1 MTLLL
6 GGTTFFC
13 SRNSSRTGIL
23 TRSNRIEGLR
33 YLRGILNKLVCQN
46 MITYSIPET
55 NNDRCLGLVTE
66 KFLPTIQLMFGMNSH
81 LVTLYIIMSWQA
93 MFIYNMQK
101 NYKTEKQKKKHYQNT
116 VQFSIV
122 QLPSH
127 LMKYLTKNIYRYN
140 ILY

>member
-1 MTLLL
+1 
-6 GGTTFFC
+6 
-13 SRNSSRTGIL
+13 
-23 TRSNRIEGLR
+23 
-33 YLRGILNKLVCQN
+33 
-46 MITYSIPET
+46 
-55 NNDRCLGLVTE
+55 
-66 KFLPTIQLMFGMNSH
+66 MFGMNSH